1 MPQVVFEEALL
12 PQGWTR
18 DVAVSFENGVI
29 GRVEPDAPHSGSQG
43 IAGAGVP
50 GMPNLHSHTFQ
61 RAMAGLTE
69 RAGSGED
76 SFWTWRTLMYRF
88 LERLTPDDVAAIA
101 AQAFCEMLE
110 AGFTSC
116 AEFHYLHH
124 APSGAPYGNL
134 AEMGARIA
142 AAAGETG
149 IGLTL
154 LPVFYAHGGF
164 GGAAPAAG
172 QRRFLNDLESFAR
185 LMEASAAAIR
195 PLPDAALGLAPHS
208 LRAATPDELHAL
220 LALAGDR
227 PIHIH
232 VAEQQKEVEDC
243 LAWSGR
249 RPVEWLLQEMPVDR
263 RWCLIHA
270 THVTAE
276 ETAAL
281 AASGGTVGLCPIT
294 EANLGDGLFPAVEYR
309 AAQGRFGIGSDSNV
323 LISVAEELRTLEYG
337 QRLSRRRRN
346 LLAAPGASVGRTL
359 YEAALAGGR
368 AALGRKVGAI
378 APGYRADF
386 VVLDR
391 ESPAL
396 AGRAGDE
403 LLDAWIFA
411 AASSPVREV
420 WVGGRRLVEAGRH
433 VRRGEIFARYRA
445 TLSALLS

>member
-1 MPQVVFEEALL
+1 MPQIVLEEALL
-12 PQGWTR
+12 PQGWAR
-18 DVAVSFENGVI
+18 DVAVSYENGVI
-29 GRVEPDAPHSGSQG
+29 ERVLPDARGSGSPR
-43 IAGAGVP
+43 ITGAVVP

-88 LERLTPDDVAAIA
+88 LERLTPNDVEAIA
-101 AQAFCEMLE
+101 AQAFAEMLE

-124 APSGAPYGNL
+124 GPSGDPYEAI
-134 AEMGARIA
+134 AEMGERIA
-142 AAAGETG
+142 AAADASG

-220 LALAGDR
+220 LAMAGER

-249 RPVEWLLQEMPVDR
+249 RPVQWLLQEMPVDR

-276 ETAAL
+276 ETAGL
-281 AASGGTVGLCPIT
+281 AASGATVGLCPIT
-294 EANLGDGLFPAVEYR
+294 EANLGDGLFPAVAFR
-309 AAQGRFGIGSDSNV
+309 AAGGRFGIGSDSNV
-323 LISVAEELRTLEYG
+323 LIGAAEELRTLEYG
-337 QRLSRRRRN
+337 QRLSHRRRN

-359 YEAALAGGR
+359 YDAALAGGQ
-368 AALGRKVGAI
+368 ALGRKVGRI

-396 AGRAGDE
+396 IGRAGDE
-403 LLDAWIFA
+403 LLDGWIFA
-411 AASSPVREV
+411 AGASPVAEV
-420 WVGGRRLVEAGRH
+420 WAGGRRLVEAGWH
-433 VRRGEIFARYRA
+433 VRRREIFARYRA
-445 TLSALLS
+445 TVSALLS